1 MNLKE
6 TGTEI
11 LIVIIASIILSM
23 SIAFRDISI
32 MYAATISFLIIIGAN
47 ILIKKIIG
55 YFLEINVKTK
65 FWTWYQYGFRK
76 DAHFK
81 KPIPMVWLPLLL
93 SLITKGFFQWLAVLE
108 FEVTPKTERV
118 AKRHGLY
125 RFTQLT
131 EWHIAWIA
139 TWGIILNFVLAV
151 IGYIAGFELFARLSI
166 YFIAWSII
174 PLSGLDGAKIFF
186 SSRALWVTVFTII
199 TIILGWGLLII

>member
-1 MNLKE
+1 MDFKE
-6 TGTEI
+6 IGTEA
-11 LIVIIASIILSM
+11 LIIILAAIILAI
-23 SIAFRDISI
+23 SIAFKDLSI
-32 MYAATISFLIIIGAN
+32 IYAATISFLIIIGAN
-47 ILIKKIIG
+47 VLIKKIIG
-55 YFLEINVKTK
+55 YTLEINVKTK
-65 FWTWYQYGFRK
+65 FWSWYQYGFRK

-93 SLITKGFFQWLAVLE
+93 SLLTKGFFQWLAILE
-108 FEVTPKTERV
+108 FDVTPKTERV

-139 TWGIILNFVLAV
+139 TWGIIFNFVLAI

-186 SSRALWVTVFTII
+186 SSRGLWMTLFTII
-199 TIILGWGLLII
+199 AIILGWGLIIF

>member
-47 ILIKKIIG
+47 VLIKKIVG
-55 YFLEINVKTK
+55 YFLEINVRTK
-65 FWTWYQYGFRK
+65 FWSWYQYGFRK
-76 DAHFK
+76 DSHFK
-81 KPIPMVWLPLLL
+81 KPLPMIWLPLLA
-93 SLITKGFFQWLAVLE
+93 SLFTKGIFWWLAILE
-108 FEVTPKTERV
+108 FDVTPKTERV

-139 TWGIILNFVLAV
+139 TAGIILNFFLAI
-151 IGYIAGFELFARLSI
+151 IGYIAGFELFAKLSL
-166 YFIAWSII
+166 YFAAWSII
-174 PLSGLDGAKIFF
+174 PLSGLDGSKIFF
-186 SSRALWVTVFTII
+186 SSRGLWITLFTI
-199 TIILGWGLLII
+199 TLIILGWGLTVI